1 MIKQKHIDICM
12 ALWYNK
18 WKKNHQKSL

>member
-18 WKKNHQKSL
+18 WKRIY